1 MTWRCKLR
9 NGISEFLLSTPVLCR
24 FCLFVCF
31 YLKILLWSCQHV
43 LFLSSPKITST
54 ISIPLSPAYPGT
66 PCILALHQKLV
77 FKISN
82 HSCLTYS
89 VSLSLFN
96 LHLLLALISLSSFLK
111 LFPSFSVTHESDWS
125 FSKPLIQ
132 AFIHSVCVW
141 MSWRRL
147 TGTVLVTGCWKM
159 SSVVFYVLFL
169 NLIAYYMDV
178 FTLWKFVKPYIMICA
193 LY

>member
-24 FCLFVCF
+24 FCLFVCLFVCF

-132 AFIHSVCVW
+132 AFIPSVCVCECLEGGW
-141 MSWRRL
+141 Q
-147 TGTVLVTGCWKM
+147 
-159 SSVVFYVLFL
+159 
-169 NLIAYYMDV
+169 
-178 FTLWKFVKPYIMICA
+178 A
-193 LY
+193 LC